1 MPPFTKGQQL
11 NIFVTFWI
19 ISITEINEI
28 RQDFTVDMYFHLY
41 WTDFRITFPVCED
54 SPFIIVD
61 QELVDK
67 IWMPDIFFAQGKKA
81 IRHYVVRRNAGLWLN
96 KEKTQLFFSER
107 LTVTNFCAFDFRNF
121 PLDRQ
126 VCSLPVETYA
136 FHGLYVNT
144 SFKAPGIQFDNFKF
158 KIPQYTL
165 SSVLPSSC
173 SYDYLYEGSYYL
185 NQSCVQ
191 ADFTFDRQ
199 FSYYFV
205 QMYLPSILIVLVSF
219 LSFWVPVENVPGRVS
234 LGVTSLL
241 TLATQF
247 TTMQRSLPP
256 VSYMKAMDVWMFFC
270 IVGVFLAMVEFTL
283 AFNFKIVLASSADD
297 KKPVPVLQPVATIT
311 PDIDPL
317 GTNIKREPKIIV
329 ISEADGKPSVA
340 SLARGFVVGFVKR
353 FHAKK
358 GNVIDNISK
367 VLFPTTFVV
376 FNVVYWLHYTRQ
388 EQ

>member
-1 MPPFTKGQQL
+1 
-11 NIFVTFWI
+11 
-19 ISITEINEI
+19 
-28 RQDFTVDMYFHLY
+28 
-41 WTDFRITFPVCED
+41 
-54 SPFIIVD
+54 
-61 QELVDK
+61 
-67 IWMPDIFFAQGKKA
+67 MPDIFFAQGKKA

-340 SLARGFVVGFVKR
+340 SLTRGFVVGFVKR